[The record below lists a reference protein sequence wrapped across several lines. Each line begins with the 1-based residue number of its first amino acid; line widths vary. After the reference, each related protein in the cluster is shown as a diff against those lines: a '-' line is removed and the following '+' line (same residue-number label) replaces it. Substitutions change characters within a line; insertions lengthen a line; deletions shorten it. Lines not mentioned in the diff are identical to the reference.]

1 MKEKIKAVSFSLFFY
16 YNLANGDSIEE
27 VRWTH
32 GMVQLVRLKYSRT
45 DFHEGNL
52 NGNVISCIWN
62 FALLARDL
70 LSPKLKV
77 PLTIRYVNNVA
88 STIYS
93 H

>member
-52 NGNVISCIWN
+52 NGDVISCIWN
-62 FALLARDL
+62 FAVLVTDFWVETYCRP
-70 LSPKLKV
+70 S
-77 PLTIRYVNNVA
+77 
-88 STIYS
+88 
-93 H
+93 

>member
-1 MKEKIKAVSFSLFFY
+1 
-16 YNLANGDSIEE
+16 
-27 VRWTH
+27 
-32 GMVQLVRLKYSRT
+32 MVQLVRLKYSRT

-77 PLTIRYVNNVA
+77 PLTIMYVNNIA